1 MSSGTAVS
9 IDEICARGSVKD
21 ADVQRLRKLIFT
33 DGAVSEAE
41 ARALL
46 RINDACKVQDASWP
60 DFLIEAVTDYLVND
74 AEPQGYLTAANA
86 AWLIEIISRDGK
98 VQSKTE
104 LELLVSLLDRA
115 RWSPESLARFAL
127 DQVRSAVVS
136 GEGPLRSGLDL
147 KAGEISEGEIELLRR
162 ILYAFGGDGN
172 IAITRAEAEVLFEI
186 NDAVSNGPL
195 NPAFTDLF
203 VKAIANAVMAGSGY
217 AVPSREEA
225 LRREVWLESRG
236 DLSIGAVVEA
246 MAKGGLGGLY
256 ASQTSEERA
265 LARLER
271 QRIEIITNEEVTQ
284 GETGWLADRLGR
296 DGKLTPA
303 ESALIA
309 FLKRENP
316 KLDATF
322 EALVGKLAVAA

>member
-60 DFLIEAVTDYLVND
+60 DVLIEAVTDYLVND

-86 AWLIEIISRDGK
+86 AWLIENISSDGR

-115 RWSPESLARFAL
+115 RWSPESLVRFAL
-127 DQVRSAVVS
+127 EQVKAAVVS
-136 GEGPLRSGLDL
+136 GEGPLRNGLDL
-147 KAGEISEGEIELLRR
+147 KPGEITEGEIELLRR

-172 IAITRAEAEVLFEI
+172 IAITRAEAEVMLEI
-186 NDAVSNGPL
+186 NDAVSEGPI

-236 DLSIGAVVEA
+236 DLSIGAAIGA
-246 MAKGGLGGLY
+246 MATGGLSGLY
-256 ASQTSEERA
+256 ASQSSEERA

-284 GETGWLADRLGR
+284 GETAWLADRLGR

-303 ESALIA
+303 ETALVA
-309 FLKRENP
+309 FLKRESP
-316 KLDATF
+316 KLDAGF
-322 EALVGKLAVAA
+322 AALVGKLAAAA

>member
-41 ARALL
+41 ARELF
-46 RINDACKVQDASWP
+46 RINDACKDQAPSWP

-86 AWLIEIISRDGK
+86 AWLIDIISRDGT
-98 VQSKTE
+98 VQTKTE
-104 LELLVSLLDRA
+104 LELLVALLDRA
-115 RWSPESLARFAL
+115 RWSPESLVRFAL
-127 DQVRSAVVS
+127 AQVKAAVIS
-136 GEGPLRSGLDL
+136 GEGPLRNGLDL
-147 KAGEISEGEIELLRR
+147 KAGEISEGEVELLRR
-162 ILYAFGGDGN
+162 IVYAFGGDGN
-172 IAITRAEAEVLFEI
+172 IAITRAEAEVLLEI
-186 NDAVSNGPL
+186 NDAVSSGPL
-195 NPAFTDLF
+195 NPAFTDFF
-203 VKAIANAVMAGSGY
+203 VKAIANAVLAGSGY

-236 DLSIGAVVEA
+236 DLSIGAVVDA
-246 MAKGGLGGLY
+246 MARGGLTGLY
-256 ASQTSEERA
+256 ASQGSEERA

-284 GETGWLADRLGR
+284 GETAWLAERLGR

-303 ESALIA
+303 ESALVA
-309 FLKRENP
+309 FLKRESP
-316 KLDATF
+316 KLDTEF
-322 EALVGKLAVAA
+322 ETLVGKLAAAA